1 MTKVTVENKSDQVF
15 LYEEESE
22 YSEQLAELED
32 GDEVTILDIF
42 ENIAYVE
49 YVDKASNVTY
59 QGYLSN
65 DYLTLNNF
73 NKEDIT
79 DSFEK
84 QEDSNQKKNK
94 DFQHVKSDLEDSY
107 TNKEEVT
114 LDSNIKSNNEEVDEE
129 INNTT
134 KSKLSNS
141 QQSFKLAKDSNS
153 IQGYALKRP
162 TYVYD
167 SQSRNSKK
175 LKSYEQGSSLK
186 YKTLNSNWYQAT
198 IKYNGEWVTGYIHVN
213 DVETFSDKQTTQNG
227 LAAKSPTNVYQS
239 PTKDKVLKSYKK
251 GTILKYK
258 TLTSEWVKATIKY
271 DGEWVKAT
279 IKYDGEWI
287 TGYIHVNDVETF
299 SDKQTTLNGLA
310 AKSPTNVYQS
320 PTKDKVLKSYKKG
333 TILKY
338 KTLTSEWVQATIKY
352 NGEWVTGY
360 IHVNDVETFPDKQTT
375 QNGLAAKSPTN
386 VYQSLTKDKV
396 LKSYKKGTIL
406 KYKTLTSE
414 WVQATIKY
422 DGEWITGY
430 IHVNDVETFS
440 DKQTTLN
447 GLAAKSPTNVY
458 QSLTKDKVLKSN
470 YEGTLV
476 RYKTTTERSSQA

>member
-1 MTKVTVENKSDQVF
+1 YKK
-15 LYEEESE
+15 
-22 YSEQLAELED
+22 
-32 GDEVTILDIF
+32 GTI
-42 ENIAYVE
+42 
-49 YVDKASNVTY
+49 
-59 QGYLSN
+59 
-65 DYLTLNNF
+65 
-73 NKEDIT
+73 
-79 DSFEK
+79 
-84 QEDSNQKKNK
+84 
-94 DFQHVKSDLEDSY
+94 
-107 TNKEEVT
+107 
-114 LDSNIKSNNEEVDEE
+114 
-129 INNTT
+129 
-134 KSKLSNS
+134 
-141 QQSFKLAKDSNS
+141 
-153 IQGYALKRP
+153 
-162 TYVYD
+162 
-167 SQSRNSKK
+167 
-175 LKSYEQGSSLK
+175 LK
-186 YKTLNSNWYQAT
+186 YKTLTSEWVQAT

-213 DVETFSDKQTTQNG
+213 DVETFPDKQTTQNG

-258 TLTSEWVKATIKY
+258 TLTSEWVQATIKY
-271 DGEWVKAT
+271 NGEWVTGYIHVNDVETFPDKQTTQNGLAAKSQTNVYQSPTKDKVLKSYKKGTILKYKTLTSEWVKAT

-422 DGEWITGY
+422 YGEWITGY

-458 QSLTKDKVLKSN
+458 QSPTKDKVLKS
-470 YEGTLV
+470 
-476 RYKTTTERSSQA
+476 YKK

>member
-1 MTKVTVENKSDQVF
+1 LAAKSPTNVYQSPTK
-15 LYEEESE
+15 
-22 YSEQLAELED
+22 
-32 GDEVTILDIF
+32 
-42 ENIAYVE
+42 
-49 YVDKASNVTY
+49 DKV
-59 QGYLSN
+59 
-65 DYLTLNNF
+65 
-73 NKEDIT
+73 
-79 DSFEK
+79 
-84 QEDSNQKKNK
+84 
-94 DFQHVKSDLEDSY
+94 
-107 TNKEEVT
+107 
-114 LDSNIKSNNEEVDEE
+114 
-129 INNTT
+129 
-134 KSKLSNS
+134 
-141 QQSFKLAKDSNS
+141 
-153 IQGYALKRP
+153 
-162 TYVYD
+162 
-167 SQSRNSKK
+167 
-175 LKSYEQGSSLK
+175 LKSYKKGTILK
-186 YKTLNSNWYQAT
+186 YKTLTSEWVQAT

-213 DVETFSDKQTTQNG
+213 DVETFPDKQTTQNG

-258 TLTSEWVKATIKY
+258 TLTS
-271 DGEWVKAT
+271 EWVKAT

-396 LKSYKKGTIL
+396 LKSYK
-406 KYKTLTSE
+406 
-414 WVQATIKY
+414 
-422 DGEWITGY
+422 
-430 IHVNDVETFS
+430 
-440 DKQTTLN
+440 
-447 GLAAKSPTNVY
+447 
-458 QSLTKDKVLKSN
+458 
-470 YEGTLV
+470 
-476 RYKTTTERSSQA
+476 